1 MKISPDQNTITLDDG
16 TVLVTSD
23 ADQYVSVECPS
34 ACAECELRSYN
45 SICMITPC
53 FPDVRNDRRD
63 VIFIK
68 EPKND

>member
-1 MKISPDQNTITLDDG
+1 MKIPPDQHTITLDDG
-16 TVLVTSD
+16 TVLVAAD
-23 ADQYVSVECPS
+23 ADQYVSAKCPS
-34 ACAECELRSYN
+34 ACAECELRAYN
-45 SICMITPC
+45 SLCINTPC